1 MLSPGGR
8 SMARRPMAVALLA
21 GLAVLAMVLVA
32 KDLNDKL
39 GVMTASN
46 QEYQVR
52 KLVSPTIRFPL
63 VELKNSL
70 LISGNDRQPSAQD
83 KKAAGTYN

>member
-1 MLSPGGR
+1 
-8 SMARRPMAVALLA
+8 MARRPMAVALLA

-52 KLVSPTIRFPL
+52 KLIASMSL
-63 VELKNSL
+63 SHNS
-70 LISGNDRQPSAQD
+70 ITHVYFR
-83 KKAAGTYN
+83 K

>member
-1 MLSPGGR
+1 
-8 SMARRPMAVALLA
+8 MARRPMAVALLA

>member
-1 MLSPGGR
+1 
-8 SMARRPMAVALLA
+8 MARRPMAVALLA

-63 VELKNSL
+63 VEFKKSL
-70 LISGNDRQPSAQD
+70 SISGNDRQPSAQD
-83 KKAAGTYN
+83 QKAAGTYN

>member
-52 KLVSPTIRFPL
+52 KL
-63 VELKNSL
+63 
-70 LISGNDRQPSAQD
+70 Q
-83 KKAAGTYN
+83 